1 MKHDNEKNLRE
12 FIAEWG
18 SGYDGVIAAYRKY
31 LADDVIW
38 DQPPIATTKTLGE
51 AIALLADF
59 RAKVG
64 LAMFPADLL
73 NLVVSGDVGFAERI
87 DHLTK
92 EDGSLLASF
101 PVTGV
106 FRFNAEGKIV
116 YWREYFDSAPVLQAM
131 AG

>member
-1 MKHDNEKNLRE
+1 MQQDNEKNLRD

-18 SGYDGVIAAYRKY
+18 KGYDAVIAAYRKY
-31 LADDVIW
+31 LSDDVVW
-38 DQPPIATTKTLGE
+38 DQPPIATTHTLDE
-51 AIALLADF
+51 AISLLAEF

-73 NLVVSGDVGFAERI
+73 GLAVNGDVGFAERI

-106 FRFNAEGKIV
+106 FRFNSEGKITH
-116 YWREYFDSAPVLQAM
+116 WREYFDSAPVLQAM
-131 AG
+131 AT